1 MSQTLQ
7 KNIDDLIPPDQPLI
21 LKYEGE
27 DDQSLLV
34 TSPDGTRLNFPKNRS
49 IPQPL
54 VDKPPKPLTPAFRL
68 LALAFVGLAPAGLG
82 ALILAPLAVLWAVAV
97 PITRP
102 LKPGDKKRVIVVC
115 GIAVLLLGM
124 AIPMSALFIAR
135 LSS

>member
-7 KNIDDLIPPDQPLI
+7 KNIDDLLPPDQPLI

-27 DDQSLLV
+27 DDQSFLV

>member
-82 ALILAPLAVLWAVAV
+82 ALILAPVSYTHLTLPTTPYV
-97 PITRP
+97 
-102 LKPGDKKRVIVVC
+102 
-115 GIAVLLLGM
+115 
-124 AIPMSALFIAR
+124 
-135 LSS
+135 

>member
-7 KNIDDLIPPDQPLI
+7 KNIDDLLPPDQPLI

-27 DDQSLLV
+27 DDQSFLV
-34 TSPDGTRLNFPKNRS
+34 TSADGTRLNFPKNRS

-115 GIAVLLLGM
+115 GIAALLLGM